1 VPGNPHECR
10 LNAVY
15 CSQLAEAAATPELRR
30 TFDAMADKWKML
42 AAEFE
47 AAQSLLRT
55 MSEMEFGTPS
65 QSCEPYEALPSAL
78 RLRSAA

>member
-1 VPGNPHECR
+1 
-10 LNAVY
+10 
-15 CSQLAEAAATPELRR
+15 
-30 TFDAMADKWKML
+30 MADKWKML

-55 MSEMEFGTPS
+55 MSEMEFGTSS

-78 RLRSAA
+78 RLRRFSLFGGSYMHPDETIELASEARA